1 MKTNKNDLGTRRV
14 LVTLIFYLSVIL
26 VALLI
31 VAFPQIA
38 GVVAAVA
45 ILLSL
50 FRLVGMFS
58 WGLAR
63 KGYSWRV

>member
-1 MKTNKNDLGTRRV
+1 MKKCRNETAIRRV
-14 LVTLIFYLSVIL
+14 LVVLIFYLSVIL
-26 VALLI
+26 ASLLLA
-31 VAFPQIA
+31 VSHQIA
-38 GVVAAVA
+38 VWVAAVA